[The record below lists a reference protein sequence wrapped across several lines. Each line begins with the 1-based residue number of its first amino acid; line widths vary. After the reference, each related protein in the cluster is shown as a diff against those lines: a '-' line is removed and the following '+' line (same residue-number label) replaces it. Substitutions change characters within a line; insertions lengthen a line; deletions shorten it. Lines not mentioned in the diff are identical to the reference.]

1 MINNTYRFLIDIHNL
16 KTGKCHSVNFT
27 VVSFFEGIMLSSHYI
42 KNIIYDIILYT

>member
-27 VVSFFEGIMLSSHYI
+27 VVLFRRHHAEFA
-42 KNIIYDIILYT
+42 LYQKYYL